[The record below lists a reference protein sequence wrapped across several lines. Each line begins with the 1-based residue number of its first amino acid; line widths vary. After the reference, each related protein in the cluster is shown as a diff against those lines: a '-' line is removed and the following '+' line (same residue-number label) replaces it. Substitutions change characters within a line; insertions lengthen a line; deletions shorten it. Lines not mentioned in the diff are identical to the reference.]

1 MVIKDKNVPA
11 FKSFLNSNNTLDPI
25 VPPLNASKQQM
36 TVFATFVSGP
46 GAWIRLSPAQV
57 SQMFS
62 SLYDDSAQSW
72 NDNVSWVWWYTSN
85 TPNIPSDLTQTTL
98 PDGSQLYTNPTYP
111 GGEVPLLTTTSNS
124 STQCMCRES
133 YNGGAFSGS
142 NTSCNWNS
150 NYLTAIRAVGQ
161 ARFGSFYAI
170 ATSDG
175 RGGCAS
181 GASRVLF
188 LQPKTPLSFVPYLIG
203 KTIMAPSSD
212 QTSLVLTANAEPL
225 LLTSLANVKL
235 YQLPAGVSTDGW
247 LPSQAIE
254 VTTLTDVQIQTLVK
268 FAINRP
274 TFTIAFPLTNTQQQL
289 LKSNSSDGSFFV
301 AMFDMTNPSGTTT
314 KAQSRPYFVNGG
326 GNGGGGGQIPID
338 NTTLLLGGL
347 IVLGVVFVG
356 YKIMSK

>member
-25 VPPLNASKQQM
+25 VPPLNASNQQM
-36 TVFATFVSGP
+36 TVFATFVNDP

-57 SQMFS
+57 SQLFS
-62 SLYDDSAQSW
+62 SLYDDSSQSW

-85 TPNIPSDLTQTTL
+85 TTNIPSDLTQTTL
-98 PDGSQLYTNPTYP
+98 PDGSQLYTNATYP
-111 GGEVPLLTTTSNS
+111 GGEVPLLTPTSNS
-124 STQCMCRES
+124 GTQCMCRES
-133 YNGGAFSGS
+133 YNGGAFTGS
-142 NTSCNWNS
+142 NNSCNWNT
-150 NYLTAIRAVGQ
+150 NYLTAIRTVGQ

-170 ATSDG
+170 ATTDG
-175 RGGCAS
+175 KGGCAG

-188 LQPKTPLSFVPYLIG
+188 LQPKIPLSFVPYLIG
-203 KTIMAPSSD
+203 KTTMAPSSD
-212 QTSLVLTANAEPL
+212 QMSLVLTANAEPL

-247 LPSQAIE
+247 LPSQAVE
-254 VTTLTDVQIQTLVK
+254 VTTLTNVQIQTLVK
-268 FAINRP
+268 YTINTP
-274 TFTIAFPLTNTQQQL
+274 TFTINFPLTNTQQQL

-314 KAQSRPYFVNGG
+314 KAQSRPYFV
-326 GNGGGGGQIPID
+326 GGGGQIPID

-347 IVLGVVFVG
+347 VVLGVVFVG